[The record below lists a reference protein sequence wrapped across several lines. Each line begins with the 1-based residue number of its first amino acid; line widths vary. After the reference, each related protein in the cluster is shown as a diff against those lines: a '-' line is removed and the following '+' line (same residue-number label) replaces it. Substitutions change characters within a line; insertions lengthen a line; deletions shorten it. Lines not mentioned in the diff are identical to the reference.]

1 MNEIQMY
8 GNIGCYL
15 SEDNIMSFQIGSN
28 PVLEPFDRNP
38 PLLRPSWLNVRDYKV
53 LARGHNNRQCED
65 MERDI
70 KRNRLLP
77 RLISKQCSMLY
88 GQGISMYK
96 RTLDESGKIVRH
108 WEPVDEPMRW
118 LEEWEMN
125 GIEMSASD
133 FAMANIKNH
142 YTFRDFFV
150 KYRMSRGASIG
161 RFPIAGIESM
171 ENKDCRLATLRAD
184 VATSL
189 IPYKDL
195 RYVAVGNWNYG
206 AASFNVYPRFDIKE
220 VSVYRY
226 AAIGHHREKSVGE
239 YYGSNET
246 FEGTKPY
253 IKAANENPEY
263 INSFLRNAL
272 AAKVHII
279 IPNAWVE
286 SKRRQITALCNE
298 NKKRKSEKLELF
310 KMGDVELGTEY
321 SESTL
326 MKVINTEL
334 RKLTNYLSGKGN
346 QGKAYAS
353 FSFKT
358 GNNEEERWRIETVD
372 LKYKEYISSLI
383 EYDKRADEVILSSM
397 GLDSSI
403 SSVSKDGII
412 SKSGADVYYNYI
424 LYLLS
429 LTPDDE
435 KCSAPFNNALML
447 NFPDLYAQGYRFG
460 FYREIPSRQEEVSLN
475 NRLSTQKL

>member
-1 MNEIQMY
+1 
-8 GNIGCYL
+8 
-15 SEDNIMSFQIGSN
+15 
-28 PVLEPFDRNP
+28 
-38 PLLRPSWLNVRDYKV
+38 
-53 LARGHNNRQCED
+53 
-65 MERDI
+65 
-70 KRNRLLP
+70 
-77 RLISKQCSMLY
+77 MLY

-286 SKRRQITALCNE
+286 SKRRQITSLCNE

-326 MKVINTEL
+326 MKVINTGSPITSPVKATKAKPMHL
-334 RKLTNYLSGKGN
+334 FRSRQAITKRNAGASKLSTSSTRN
-346 QGKAYAS
+346 
-353 FSFKT
+353 
-358 GNNEEERWRIETVD
+358 
-372 LKYKEYISSLI
+372 ISRRS
-383 EYDKRADEVILSSM
+383 SSM
-397 GLDSSI
+397 TSAPMKSSFPPWGSTPPYRPFPRTVLYPRAALTSITTTSCTFLALLQTTKNAPPRSTMSLCSI
-403 SSVSKDGII
+403 SRTCTPRATVSASIAKYPPVRR
-412 SKSGADVYYNYI
+412 K
-424 LYLLS
+424 YL
-429 LTPDDE
+429 
-435 KCSAPFNNALML
+435 
-447 NFPDLYAQGYRFG
+447 
-460 FYREIPSRQEEVSLN
+460 
-475 NRLSTQKL
+475 